1 MHVHVYSP
9 DGEAKFWLDPEIE
22 LARNYRLS
30 RQQLKEIEAIIEE
43 HYHEITA
50 SWKQHFTR

>member
-30 RQQLKEIEAIIEE
+30 KQQLKDIEEIIKE
-43 HYHEITA
+43 HYHELKS
-50 SWKQHFTR
+50 SWHQHFTR